1 MDSQEN
7 RKNKNRNTEQIE
19 DISPNVSIIE
29 FKWSECIN

>member
-19 DISPNVSIIE
+19 DLSPNVTII
-29 FKWSECIN
+29 NLNLN